1 VFILDDWKKIK
12 IDAILNYT
20 DANTGQMNRYD
31 RIMRQ
36 YEIEA
41 LSNVRAG
48 LFDLKK
54 SVHHVGSSLAE
65 RIESFE
71 NATTKATQRQGKLQ
85 VVTVWLTIVIA
96 LSAVGYTWVTWESV
110 QVQRESNRIQLLQQE
125 PHDD

>member
-1 VFILDDWKKIK
+1 MDDWKKIK
-12 IDAILNYT
+12 IDTILNYT

-36 YEIEA
+36 YEVEA
-41 LSNVRAG
+41 LSSVRAG

-54 SVHHVGSSLAE
+54 SIRHVGNSLGE

-71 NATTKATQRQGKLQ
+71 NVTTKATQRQGKLQ
-85 VVTVWLTIVIA
+85 VVTVWLTVVIA

-125 PHDD
+125 TRDD